1 MPNNITW
8 SDIPNATGGDI
19 QTGRNVYIEF
29 KELGDDVQV
38 TKAPSGKIIDLIHE
52 GFMPLFKSYLRVS
65 SQGNRAITSQFEYM
79 DFTEIYNST
88 GEPVEYILRVGLELV
103 MHAYPDAL
111 DKPFSTV
118 ERE

>member
-19 QTGRNVYIEF
+19 QTGRNVYIEL

-52 GFMPLFKSYLRVS
+52 GFMPLLKSYISGS
-65 SQGNRAITSQFEYM
+65 SQGLRGITTQFELM
-79 DFTEIYNST
+79 DFTEVYNLT
-88 GEPVEYILRVGLELV
+88 GELVEYVLRIGMDLAI
-103 MHAYPDAL
+103 HAYPDAL

-118 ERE
+118 ELK